1 MLYYQNIIFKNT
13 DILSYSKDVFSF
25 IFYFVVQLKI
35 KCRINEYILDRRVSR
50 DMFESKDSISAYHF
64 RGSNQIISARGT
76 GAEELLSA
84 RSYPV
89 VFLRGINL

>member
-1 MLYYQNIIFKNT
+1 
-13 DILSYSKDVFSF
+13 
-25 IFYFVVQLKI
+25 
-35 KCRINEYILDRRVSR
+35 
-50 DMFESKDSISAYHF
+50 MFESKDSISAYHF
-64 RGSNQIISARGT
+64 RGSNQIISAWET

>member
-1 MLYYQNIIFKNT
+1 M
-13 DILSYSKDVFSF
+13 
-25 IFYFVVQLKI
+25 
-35 KCRINEYILDRRVSR
+35 SR
-50 DMFESKDSISAYHF
+50 DMFEKDSILAYRV